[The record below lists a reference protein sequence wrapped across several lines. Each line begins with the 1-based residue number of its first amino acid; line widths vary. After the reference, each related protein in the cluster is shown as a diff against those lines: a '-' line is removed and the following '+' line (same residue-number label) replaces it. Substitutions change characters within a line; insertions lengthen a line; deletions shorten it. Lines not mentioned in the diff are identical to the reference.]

1 MARSLR
7 GRLALAL
14 GLTAALS
21 LAASTLITFGLVRR
35 YTSDQAVAELR
46 RSAQAIA
53 AEAGQVDVLEAAR
66 FRTIR
71 RALEATGSLF
81 GAVGRNGVP
90 QTDTPEARSVMGKID
105 TSGLRVGRASE
116 GFVDVGGTRYAYV
129 AVPVRAA
136 RLADGRPRLVGGVL
150 LAKRAG
156 VGWAPIVSRA
166 LLAAGVAALLGAL
179 ASTLLARR
187 LARPVQ
193 QVAAATARVAAG
205 DLTQR
210 VPVEGADELADLA
223 RSFNEM
229 SSALAES
236 RRREGEF
243 LASVSHELRTP
254 LTAIRGYVEALE
266 EGAVRDAKGRKEA
279 LGVIR
284 TETARLERLVRDVMD
299 LARLDAQEF
308 RLELRHADLVEVIR
322 TAASAHRAE
331 ADASGVSLDVEVPE
345 RGGLACWTDPD
356 RVRQILTNLIENAV
370 RVTPAGGRVSL
381 AGRVEAGALVLE
393 VTDTGPG
400 ITAEHL
406 PHVFERTYL
415 RSIVAG
421 EGDGPSEPEPGR
433 LAAGSGLGLAIVR
446 ELVRALGGRVEVSS
460 EPGQGTTF
468 RVTLPASR

>member
-7 GRLALAL
+7 GRLARAL

-21 LAASTLITFGLVRR
+21 LAASALITFGLVRR
-35 YTSDQAVAELR
+35 YTADQAVAELR
-46 RSAQAIA
+46 RSANVIA
-53 AEAGQVDVLEAAR
+53 VEARDLDVLEATR
-66 FRTIR
+66 FRAIR
-71 RALEATGSLF
+71 RLLEVTGSLF
-81 GAVGRNGVP
+81 GVVGGNGNVR
-90 QTDTPEARSVMGKID
+90 TDTPEAESVVGKVDTDGLVEGRS
-105 TSGLRVGRASE
+105 SQ
-116 GFVDVGGTRYAYV
+116 GFVEVSGTRYAYV
-129 AVPVRAA
+129 AVPVRA
-136 RLADGRPRLVGGVL
+136 RFADRPGLVAGII

-166 LLAAGVAALLGAL
+166 LLAAGLAALLAAL

-193 QVAAATARVAAG
+193 QVAAATTRVAAG

-210 VPVEGADELADLA
+210 VPVEGDDELAELG
-223 RSFNEM
+223 RSFNAM
-229 SSALAES
+229 ASALAEA

-266 EGAVRDAKGRKEA
+266 EGAVRDAKGRREA
-279 LGVIR
+279 LAVIK

-308 RLELRHADLVEVIR
+308 RLELRDADLADVLK
-322 TAASAHRAE
+322 SALGAHGTEAE
-331 ADASGVSLDVEVPE
+331 SAGVSLTLVAPSD
-345 RGGLACWTDPD
+345 GLPCRTDPD
-356 RVRQILTNLIENAV
+356 RVRQILSNLIENAI
-370 RVTPAGGRVSL
+370 RVTSAGGRVSL
-381 AGRVEAGALVLE
+381 TGSAAEYLIVIE

-400 ITAEHL
+400 IPAEHV

-415 RSIVAG
+415 RNVATRAE
-421 EGDGPSEPEPGR
+421 EGSSEPEPGR

-446 ELVRALGGRVEVSS
+446 ELVRALGGRVEVTSS
-460 EPGQGTTF
+460 PGEGTAF
-468 RVTLPASR
+468 RVTLPRSRD

>member
-7 GRLALAL
+7 GRLARAL

-21 LAASTLITFGLVRR
+21 LAASALITFGLVRR
-35 YTSDQAVAELR
+35 YTADQAVAELR
-46 RSAQAIA
+46 RSANVIA
-53 AEAGQVDVLEAAR
+53 VEARDLDVLEATR
-66 FRTIR
+66 FRAIR
-71 RALEATGSLF
+71 RLLEVTGSLF
-81 GAVGRNGVP
+81 GVVGGNGNIR
-90 QTDTPEARSVMGKID
+90 TDTSEAESVVGEVDTAGLLAGRSGQ
-105 TSGLRVGRASE
+105 
-116 GFVDVGGTRYAYV
+116 GFVEVSGTRYAYV
-129 AVPVRAA
+129 AVPVRA
-136 RLADGRPRLVGGVL
+136 RFADRPGLVAGII

-166 LLAAGVAALLGAL
+166 LLAAGLAALLAAL

-193 QVAAATARVAAG
+193 QVAAATTRVAAG

-210 VPVEGADELADLA
+210 VPVEGDDELAELG
-223 RSFNEM
+223 RSFNAM
-229 SSALAES
+229 ASALAEA

-279 LGVIR
+279 LAVIK

-308 RLELRHADLVEVIR
+308 RLELRDADLADVVHA
-322 TAASAHRAE
+322 TATAHRAE
-331 ADASGVSLDVEVPE
+331 ADAAAVTISVQIADA
-345 RGGLACWTDPD
+345 GLACTTDPD
-356 RVRQILTNLIENAV
+356 RVRQILTNLIENAI
-370 RVTPAGGRVSL
+370 RVTPAGGRVTL
-381 AGRVEAGALVLE
+381 TGRLLPEGVELE

-400 ITAEHL
+400 IPAEHV

-415 RSIVAG
+415 RNVASREG
-421 EGDGPSEPEPGR
+421 EGSSEPEAGR

-446 ELVRALGGRVEVSS
+446 ELVRALGGRVEVAST
-460 EPGQGTTF
+460 PGEGTTF
-468 RVTLPASR
+468 RVTLPSKR